1 MLLSEVKTTTTDF
14 QTPED
19 ADEELIALRDM
30 FKQSKRL

>member
-1 MLLSEVKTTTTDF
+1 MLLSEVKTTTDF
-14 QTPED
+14 QTPEN